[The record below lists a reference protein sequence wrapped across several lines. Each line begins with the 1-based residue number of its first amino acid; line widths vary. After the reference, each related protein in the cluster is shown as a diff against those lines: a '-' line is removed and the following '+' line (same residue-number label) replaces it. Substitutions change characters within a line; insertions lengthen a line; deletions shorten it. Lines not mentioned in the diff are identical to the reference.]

1 MVLSTCYDSELV
13 RFEMPPQDNKVPI
26 KVKPL
31 VMERRVLEGTGVDF
45 WNKPDVNKAEPTDL
59 DDLRKHV
66 GVDAVLRDY
75 AQQLATGQK

>member
-1 MVLSTCYDSELV
+1 M
-13 RFEMPPQDNKVPI
+13 PI

-59 DDLRKHV
+59 DEVRKNV
-66 GVDAVLRDY
+66 EVDTVLREY
-75 AQQLATGQK
+75 ARKLGSDQK